1 MLIIYHLLQMP
12 LTPSSFCIVLR
23 LSRAANLIK
32 FQSTTL
38 RPISV
43 ELMLS
48 ARFPTYSLDL
58 DVLLLNLTDT
68 SWIPIRC
75 FDLNIR

>member
-23 LSRAANLIK
+23 LSRAANPIK

-48 ARFPTYSLDL
+48 ARFPTYL
-58 DVLLLNLTDT
+58 DVLLLNLTDI
-68 SWIPIRC
+68 SSIPI
-75 FDLNIR
+75 